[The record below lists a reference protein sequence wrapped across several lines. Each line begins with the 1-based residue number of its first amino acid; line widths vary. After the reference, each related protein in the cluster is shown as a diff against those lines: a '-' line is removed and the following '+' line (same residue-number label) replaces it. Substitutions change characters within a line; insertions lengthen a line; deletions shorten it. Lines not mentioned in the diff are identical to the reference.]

1 VVSFIVPDQVGHLEG
16 YRSLRALVAREGALT
31 EIKYWGEGV
40 FKEAVTPSLTFLVDK
55 QGRRSETHVIDQS
68 GSAEKGA
75 IDGGDPWT
83 FSSARGLL
91 EKLRQKS
98 MSIRPYLAYC
108 GVRTTNAKRQVV
120 KVAEAKGKFVIT
132 LEGKQIGRYWCAPPE
147 VAVRLDTDARV
158 FLGRDHKYQDAKFL
172 IRQTAA
178 YPIAGPR
185 EHATHF
191 RNSLHALYAPDGDL
205 DVRYLVGLLNSKLL
219 RFAYVT
225 TIREASQRVF
235 PQVKLGPLGT
245 LPIRALD
252 LQSPAERKKH
262 DHVVE
267 LVDAMLTA
275 QRELRSENNATKA
288 RARELRVRELDADI
302 DRTVFDLYGLTPA
315 EVAEVETVIETL
327 AAAP

>member
-1 VVSFIVPDQVGHLEG
+1 
-16 YRSLRALVAREGALT
+16 
-31 EIKYWGEGV
+31 
-40 FKEAVTPSLTFLVDK
+40 
-55 QGRRSETHVIDQS
+55 
-68 GSAEKGA
+68 
-75 IDGGDPWT
+75 
-83 FSSARGLL
+83 
-91 EKLRQKS
+91 
-98 MSIRPYLAYC
+98 MSIRPYLADC
-108 GVRTTNAKRQVV
+108 GVRTTNAKSQVV

-158 FLGRDHKYQDAKFL
+158 FLGRDHKYQNAKFL

-252 LQSPAERKKH
+252 LNRRRAKEARPRGRAAWMPYSPR
-262 DHVVE
+262 
-267 LVDAMLTA
+267 
-275 QRELRSENNATKA
+275 NASYGA
-288 RARELRVRELDADI
+288 RRTSQGSSSASDESASSTRTSIARYSTSMV
-302 DRTVFDLYGLTPA
+302 
-315 EVAEVETVIETL
+315 
-327 AAAP
+327 